1 MVNYLSMCLC
11 DTFMA
16 KAVYAEST
24 FSLWSTPQVSVKVED
39 SSLCDFR
46 MVANIE
52 IDMLGET
59 YWKYLV
65 KEKFAKGTAEDAQ
78 HMAESFVKSSV
89 KEKFG
94 SVIDTENIP
103 EFEKRATDI
112 VRHGMAKYAETRDE
126 KSLRRQR
133 IIRQIKYESSW
144 KNKVLPY
151 GVLQKLESSVIAP
164 LNSFREKYTPMNLLG
179 KYLWDVRR

>member
-1 MVNYLSMCLC
+1 MVKYLSVCLC

-24 FSLWSTPQVSVKVED
+24 FSLWSTPPVSVKMED
-39 SSLCDFR
+39 SSLCDLR
-46 MVANIE
+46 MVASIG

-59 YWKYLV
+59 YWKYVV

-78 HMAESFVKSSV
+78 RMAESFVKNSV

-94 SVIDTENIP
+94 SVIDAENIP
-103 EFEKRATDI
+103 DFEKNATDI
-112 VRHGMAKYAETRDE
+112 VRRGIAKYAETRDE
-126 KSLRRQR
+126 KRLRRQR
-133 IIRQIKYESSW
+133 IIRQINYENSW

-151 GVLQKLESSVIAP
+151 GALQKLESSVIEP
-164 LNSFREKYTPMNLLG
+164 LNALRAKYTPMNLLG
-179 KYLWDVRR
+179 KYLDVGR